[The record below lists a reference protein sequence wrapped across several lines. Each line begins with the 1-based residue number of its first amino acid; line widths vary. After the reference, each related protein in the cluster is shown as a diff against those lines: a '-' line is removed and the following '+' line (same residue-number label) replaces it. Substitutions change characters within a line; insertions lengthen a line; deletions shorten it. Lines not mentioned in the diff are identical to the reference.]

1 MNLGQIIERV
11 DLLIDNDGISTE
23 QKVTTINEVAKTLLR
38 TIKLPDKK
46 FEFTTTDE
54 GVYNIPDDVD
64 ERKIRYVMIG
74 NARYYPVMPYET
86 NVPYRY
92 CYVVAGKLYLHPNV
106 QNQQAVLYY
115 QPKYI
120 AVTDMEDEP
129 NFPEDY
135 HEILVYGL
143 AKWIAGIQRDID
155 MVNNFQR
162 EFDDLVR
169 QMEIEHTKYA
179 VGEIRPNW

>member
-1 MNLGQIIERV
+1 MNLGQILERV

-64 ERKIRYVMIG
+64 EHKIRYVMIG
-74 NARYYPVMPYET
+74 NARYYPDMP
-86 NVPYRY
+86 VPYRY
-92 CYVVAGKLYLHPNV
+92 FHVVAGKLYLYPNV
-106 QNQQAVLYY
+106 PNQQAVLYY

-169 QMEIEHTKYA
+169 QMEIEYTKYA
-179 VGEIRPNW
+179 TGEIRPNW